1 MINVENPLTWQL
13 LQIHTK
19 VLIKALKLLGVIFC
33 NSWTSMPSQS
43 LKTSRIEN
51 LSNHSLVSN
60 IQQSRMHGFQ
70 KKGSGGMHTTSVE
83 TA

>member
-1 MINVENPLTWQL
+1 MNVENPLTWQL

-19 VLIKALKLLGVIFC
+19 VLINAFKLLGVIFC
-33 NSWTSMPSQS
+33 NSWTLMHSQS
-43 LKTSRIEN
+43 LKTTKIKN
-51 LSNHSLVSN
+51 LRNHSLVSN

-70 KKGSGGMHTTSVE
+70 KKGSGGMHTSCVQ

>member
-1 MINVENPLTWQL
+1 MKVENPFTWQL

-33 NSWTSMPSQS
+33 NSWTLMPSQS
-43 LKTSRIEN
+43 LKTSRIAN
-51 LSNHSLVSN
+51 LSNHSLVNN

-70 KKGSGGMHTTSVE
+70 KKGSKGMHTTYVE
-83 TA
+83 IA